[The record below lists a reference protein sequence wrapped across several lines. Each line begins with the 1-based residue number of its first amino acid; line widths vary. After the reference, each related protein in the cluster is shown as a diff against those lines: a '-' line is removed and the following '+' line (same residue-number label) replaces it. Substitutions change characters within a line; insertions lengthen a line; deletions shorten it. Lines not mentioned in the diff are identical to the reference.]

1 MAIKVT
7 QKVFDGIEAV
17 RNSGLTNMLDKY
29 TVQRLCLDLE
39 YYEAVVWIE
48 DHNKEYAR
56 AISEGF
62 EIIKEEP
69 SGIPEKV

>member
-56 AISEGF
+56 AIFEGF